1 MAKKVAKKT
10 RKNKAKDTVTGSE
23 CQRVWVPM
31 HTDTGGHLSTRTK
44 PILVP
49 TCGYDGLDTM
59 YKSAQRLG
67 KAFKVGQQEARSELE
82 LKRESVQQRGT
93 AFKVGEQEEREWG
106 QARVLKSRR
115 REEEEGDGIPRRSLA
130 LQKLF

>member
-1 MAKKVAKKT
+1 MAKKVAKNT

-23 CQRVWVPM
+23 CQRV
-31 HTDTGGHLSTRTK
+31 R
-44 PILVP
+44 VP
-49 TCGYDGLDTM
+49 TRD
-59 YKSAQRLG
+59 KSAQRLG
-67 KAFKVGQQEARSELE
+67 KAFKFGQQEARSELE
-82 LKRESVQQRGT
+82 LTRELVQQRGT

>member
-1 MAKKVAKKT
+1 
-10 RKNKAKDTVTGSE
+10 KDTVTGSE
-23 CQRVWVPM
+23 CQRVGQPAWVAGMGACAYRYRWP
-31 HTDTGGHLSTRTK
+31 SQ
-44 PILVP
+44 
-49 TCGYDGLDTM
+49 YLD
-59 YKSAQRLG
+59 KSAQRLG

-82 LKRESVQQRGT
+82 LKCESAQQHSM

>member
-1 MAKKVAKKT
+1 M
-10 RKNKAKDTVTGSE
+10 TGWTPCEARSKLE
-23 CQRVWVPM
+23 LKC
-31 HTDTGGHLSTRTK
+31 
-44 PILVP
+44 
-49 TCGYDGLDTM
+49 
-59 YKSAQRLG
+59 KSAQ
-67 KAFKVGQQEARSELE
+67 QC
-82 LKRESVQQRGT
+82 GT